1 MPSAF
6 RHLAIASASLIFC
19 VSALAQSGP
28 EFTRPPAVIPVEDE
42 PAPKLVPYPPL
53 PEALARG
60 VVIVQFRT
68 ENFRVIPVFGK
79 NAVDVSPRIGHL
91 HVTVDN
97 WPGHLGPHQSGSRDC
112 GWAKARHAQNS
123 PRARRPQS
131 QDPCKRNGRGHSPRE
146 SGCRTT
152 WTLIPGSSYVN
163 SQKLNASPA
172 FRPLLRQ
179 AINSRLISSSL
190 IARL

>member
-97 WPGHLGPHQSGSRDC
+97 WPGTWAHTSPDPVIVVGLKPGTHKILLELADPNHKILAKETVVVTVPARAGAEPH
-112 GWAKARHAQNS
+112 
-123 PRARRPQS
+123 
-131 QDPCKRNGRGHSPRE
+131 GH
-146 SGCRTT
+146 
-152 WTLIPGSSYVN
+152 
-163 SQKLNASPA
+163 
-172 FRPLLRQ
+172 
-179 AINSRLISSSL
+179 
-190 IARL
+190 